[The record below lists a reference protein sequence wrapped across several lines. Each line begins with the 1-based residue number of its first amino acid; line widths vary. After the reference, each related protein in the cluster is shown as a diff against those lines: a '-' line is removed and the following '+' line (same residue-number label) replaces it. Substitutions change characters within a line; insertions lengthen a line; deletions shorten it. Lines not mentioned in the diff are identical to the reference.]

1 MSKDVL
7 SENAELRILPRTF
20 EEEMEESYGD
30 YAMSVIVARALPDAR
45 DGLKP
50 VHRRILYSMNELGL
64 EPSKAYKKSAR
75 IVGDTMAKYHPHGD
89 SSIYEAMVRLAQP
102 FSMRYLLVDG
112 HGNFGSIDG
121 DDAAAQRYTEVRML
135 KLTTKMLE
143 DLDKNTV
150 DFVENYDGELEEPT
164 VLPAKLPNLLVN
176 GASGIAVGMATNMP
190 PHNLNEVV
198 DAICKVIDNKVNEN
212 RDTNIDEVIEVLSAP
227 DFPTGGVILGTS
239 GIKEAYRTGRG
250 KLVLRAKARID
261 VDSKGRQS
269 IVVTEIPYQ
278 VTKSKLVEKIAELVK
293 DKKIEGISD
302 LRDESDRN
310 GIRIVIEVRRDA
322 NANIVLNQLY
332 KFTQMQVS
340 FGIINLAL
348 VNGEP
353 KLLNLLDLIN
363 VYLEHQKEVVT
374 RRTHFELDKAEKRAH
389 IIEGLFIALD
399 HIDEVINIIRAS
411 KDGKEA
417 KGKLVERFGLSDEQ
431 ANAIVE
437 MRLRGLT
444 GLERDK
450 LQAEYDELV
459 KTIAWLKSILAD
471 EKVLYGV
478 VRQELVDIAANFG
491 DKRRTEIANTYEE
504 FEDFDVED
512 LIPDEQCVV
521 TMTTIGYIKR
531 LPVSTY
537 KSQKRG
543 GRGVVGMQTRD
554 DDTVQHLSVCMTHD
568 NILFFT
574 GNGRVYCKKAYEI
587 PEAGRNAKGTAIVNL
602 LKLDPNEKI
611 KAIIPVRDLSP
622 ENKASFIMMTKY
634 GTVKKTPISEFAN
647 IRQPGIIAINILDG
661 DELVQVDIVG
671 EDETIFVATNKGL
684 GSRFKSSDVRN
695 MGRSATGVRAMQTS
709 KDNYIIGFAVCSGED
724 DKIIFV
730 SEQGFGKATFASE
743 FPVKNRGLKGML
755 CYNPNEKTGQLTC
768 VMTYNAGDELLLVNS
783 SGIVIRIKSK
793 DIPIL
798 GRHTRG
804 SKLITIDDGEYITSV
819 TKVVD
824 DDED

>member
-1 MSKDVL
+1 MSNKVL

-20 EEEMEESYGD
+20 EEEMETSYGD
-30 YAMSVIVARALPDAR
+30 YAMSVIVSRALPDAR

-64 EPSKAYKKSAR
+64 EPSKGYKKSAR
-75 IVGDTMAKYHPHGD
+75 IVGDTMGKYHPHGD

-102 FSMRYLLVDG
+102 FSMRYPLVDG

-121 DDAAAQRYTEVRML
+121 DDAAAQRYTEARML

-143 DLDKNTV
+143 DLDKDTV

-190 PHNLNEVV
+190 PHNLNEVAN
-198 DAICKVIDNKVNEN
+198 AICKVIDNKVNEG
-212 RDTNIDEVIEVLSAP
+212 RETEIDEVINVLSAP

-239 GIKEAYRTGRG
+239 GVKEAYRSGRG
-250 KLVLRAKARID
+250 RLILRAKARID

-302 LRDESDRN
+302 LRDESDRT
-310 GIRIVIEVRRDA
+310 GIRIVIEVKRDA

-332 KFTQMQVS
+332 KNTQMQMS

-353 KLLNLLDLIN
+353 KLMNLLDMIN
-363 VYLEHQKEVVT
+363 VYLDHQKEVIT

-399 HIDEVINIIRAS
+399 HIDEVISIIRAS

-417 KGKLVERFGLSDEQ
+417 KANLMERFGLTDEQ
-431 ANAIVE
+431 ASAIVE

-444 GLERDK
+444 GLEREK
-450 LQAEYDELV
+450 LQAEYDELM
-459 KTIAWLKSILAD
+459 KQITWLKSILAD
-471 EKVLYGV
+471 ESVLYGV
-478 VRQELVDIAANFG
+478 IRAELEDLVKNFG
-491 DKRRTEIANTYEE
+491 DKRRTKIEHTHEE

-512 LIPDEQCVV
+512 LIPDEQCVL
-521 TMTTIGYIKR
+521 TMTTIGYVKR

-543 GRGVVGMQTRD
+543 GRGVIGMQTRD
-554 DDTVQHLSVCMTHD
+554 DDTVSHLSVCMTHD

-574 GNGRVYCKKAYEI
+574 DKGKVYCKKAYEI

-602 LKLDPNEKI
+602 LKLGAGETV
-611 KAIIPVRDLSP
+611 KAVIPVRDL
-622 ENKASFIMMTKY
+622 EAMGDASFMMMTKY
-634 GTVKKTPISEFAN
+634 GTVKKTLVSEFSN
-647 IRQPGIIAINILDG
+647 IRQQGIIAINIVDG
-661 DELVQVDIVG
+661 DELVQVDIIN
-671 EDETIFVATNKGL
+671 EDDTVFVATNKGL
-684 GSRFKSSDVRN
+684 GSRFKSSEVRN

-709 KDNYIIGFAVCSGED
+709 KDNYIIGFAVCANED
-724 DKIIFV
+724 EKIIFV
-730 SEQGFGKATFASE
+730 SELGFGKATFASE
-743 FPVKNRGLKGML
+743 FPVKGRGLKGML

-783 SGIVIRIKSK
+783 SGVVIRIKSK

-804 SKLITIDDGEYITSV
+804 SKLITLDEGDYITSV

-824 DDED
+824 DDEE